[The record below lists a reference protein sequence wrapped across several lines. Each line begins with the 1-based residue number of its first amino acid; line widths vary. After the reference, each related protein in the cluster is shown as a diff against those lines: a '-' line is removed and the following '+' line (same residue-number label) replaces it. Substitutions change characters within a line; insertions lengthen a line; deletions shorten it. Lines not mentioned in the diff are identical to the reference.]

1 MIEIKVSTTLPQLQP
16 TMKKI
21 IKNLKSRLWVSF
33 ILLISSNLGF
43 SQAPNF
49 FSYQAVVRDAS
60 NELITSQAVGLRVSI
75 LQGAVDSS
83 VVLEHRLQKIQAPG

>member
-21 IKNLKSRLWVSF
+21 IKNLKSRLCVLI
-33 ILLISSNLGF
+33 ILLILSNLGF